1 MFPRQ
6 VLRLKKSLRNQRHL
20 STLQT
25 TDISDKKNL
34 FTHGRT
40 TSKKRSCG
48 LKLTRSFSDD
58 SKPFSRMYKRRQRE
72 DWYRHSGQFQEEK
85 AKIAHAMS
93 PYQYA
98 NFVQPNESDRTIQAQ
113 DGKVSKGDK
122 VEITFSYDQ
131 AECLPDKIESMKLS
145 SEDQSVSF
153 TIGASEV
160 LPGFEAQIL
169 GMKVDETKRFT
180 VAAKDAYGVKDPSST
195 LMVSLD
201 KLPAEPKVG
210 DALLISND
218 ALEQKWEALKAKFDG
233 DDAASKEWKE
243 HLDALGE
250 VPKATGVIASINE
263 GESKAI
269 VDLNHPLAGLN
280 YVFEVKVNSVEQKSP
295 EEKTL
300 DFSFDRKVESFL
312 PEFEVLPPP
321 YHLEM
326 HYESLSF
333 IFVDQPDIQKVKYPF
348 EMNLDTFVGG
358 KYR

>member
-1 MFPRQ
+1 VFFVKMFPRQ

-169 GMKVDETKRFT
+169 GRFVRFTYYPFLLGSGMKVDETKRFT

-210 DALLISND
+210 GALL
-218 ALEQKWEALKAKFDG
+218 FG
-233 DDAASKEWKE
+233 Y
-243 HLDALGE
+243 
-250 VPKATGVIASINE
+250 P
-263 GESKAI
+263 
-269 VDLNHPLAGLN
+269 
-280 YVFEVKVNSVEQKSP
+280 P
-295 EEKTL
+295 EIFHGRLVTL
-300 DFSFDRKVESFL
+300 F
-312 PEFEVLPPP
+312 
-321 YHLEM
+321 
-326 HYESLSF
+326 
-333 IFVDQPDIQKVKYPF
+333 
-348 EMNLDTFVGG
+348 
-358 KYR
+358 